1 MNLILYCYLLW
12 VKPSG
17 KTTVLPCE
25 GTARYIDKK
34 EKHRAPGLP
43 MFRTYFLFTE
53 PTSNIFFSSY
63 KNWKCGIFCGIT
75 TLYDLL
81 QINNNKLT
89 VTDLL
94 NAIKKMLDKISF
106 HKHFKFPLPVHNFYD
121 TFVIVFRQ
129 IQLQLPVVKNKGMN

>member
-1 MNLILYCYLLW
+1 MQYLLRYSLWQVQNRHFHLPDKNGFKCFCLHIHSNLHERMNLILYCYLLW

-34 EKHRAPGLP
+34 EKYRVPGLP
-43 MFRTYFLFTE
+43 MFPTYFLFTE

-81 QINNNKLT
+81 QIN
-89 VTDLL
+89 
-94 NAIKKMLDKISF
+94 
-106 HKHFKFPLPVHNFYD
+106 
-121 TFVIVFRQ
+121 
-129 IQLQLPVVKNKGMN
+129 LQ